1 MKDIN
6 NLTKEKRLG
15 YIIYSLFFIVGYRM
29 CDGQQAI
36 LDLIKAGEKLPPEM
50 IAIHQK
56 QIEDFDKMNAKIV
69 KIEKDLEELKTNS
82 KVTDE
87 KVDKILN
94 LLTSNKS
101 LNPLFSKL
109 LDVKYFWLWLIIITG
124 LIFGVNFESIIDHFS
139 K

>member
-1 MKDIN
+1 
-6 NLTKEKRLG
+6 
-15 YIIYSLFFIVGYRM
+15 M

-36 LDLIKAGEKLPPEM
+36 LDLIKTGEKLPPEM
-50 IAIHQK
+50 IAIHQR
-56 QIEDFDKMNAKIV
+56 QIEDFNKMNAKIV
-69 KIEKDLEELKTNS
+69 KIEKDIEELKTNS
-82 KVTDE
+82 KITDE